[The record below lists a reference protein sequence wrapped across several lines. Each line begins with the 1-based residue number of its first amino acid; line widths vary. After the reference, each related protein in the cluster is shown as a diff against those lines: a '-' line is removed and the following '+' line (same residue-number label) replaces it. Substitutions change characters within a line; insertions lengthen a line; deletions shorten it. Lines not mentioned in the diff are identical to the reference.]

1 MRKREI
7 LGPDFGGVLEVL
19 PGDMRERPL
28 EIDEVFFGETNGP
41 ATGVG
46 ELVAC
51 PYIRS
56 RYRLGENLGHRRR
69 SFAAYA
75 AAAAQLYGWTAKIT
89 AGVPV
94 PAWHTHGTRQASP
107 WLGMTSASEWAR
119 CGTLG
124 APGAHVKIASVP
136 APVVRVESA
145 HGRRAAECTRDESL
159 A

>member
-28 EIDEVFFGETNGP
+28 EIGEVFFGETNGP

-46 ELVAC
+46 EFVAS

-94 PAWHTHGTRQASP
+94 PAWHTHGTRQSSP
-107 WLGMTSASEWAR
+107 RLGDDIRERVGSMRHAWRPGCASEER
-119 CGTLG
+119 LG
-124 APGAHVKIASVP
+124 PGAWRAGRIGTRPAS
-136 APVVRVESA
+136 SGM
-145 HGRRAAECTRDESL
+145 HL
-159 A
+159 